1 MCTKRVLLSEPRGS
15 TVRLHPNRTKPWNN
29 VGQVHLGSD
38 SKKPP
43 RPRHRFSFSGKSKRP
58 EGSSMPRAA
67 NVTRDDIL
75 NSLTKH
81 AHPQEPEETVP
92 ETEEAAQFRGPNE
105 TAVEVRA
112 RNRGSAR
119 GALVIF
125 LGGFVAVWLYGYVTG
140 AYEIPYLRGVTQNPA
155 VQVGVQLASSNPILF
170 GAVSVSVLLGALYL
184 LHRKKN

>member
-1 MCTKRVLLSEPRGS
+1 
-15 TVRLHPNRTKPWNN
+15 
-29 VGQVHLGSD
+29 LGSD

-43 RPRHRFSFSGKSKRP
+43 RPRHRFNFSGQSKRP
-58 EGSSMPRAA
+58 EGSSTPRTA

-81 AHPQEPEETVP
+81 AHPQEPEETTP
-92 ETEEAAQFRGPNE
+92 GTEEAAQFQGPNG
-105 TAVEVRA
+105 TAVEARA

-125 LGGFVAVWLYGYVTG
+125 LGGFAAVWLYGYVTG
-140 AYEIPYLRGVTQNPA
+140 AYEIPYLRGVTQSPA
-155 VQVGVQLASSNPILF
+155 VQAGVQLASSNPILF

>member
-1 MCTKRVLLSEPRGS
+1 MTGYACPKPRARQYVYAQIERS
-15 TVRLHPNRTKPWNN
+15 LENN
-29 VGQVHLGSD
+29 GGEVHLGSD

-43 RPRHRFSFSGKSKRP
+43 RPRHRFSFSGQSKRP
-58 EGSSMPRAA
+58 EGSSIPRAA

-81 AHPQEPEETVP
+81 AHPQGPEETAAD
-92 ETEEAAQFRGPNE
+92 TEEAAQFQGLNE
-105 TAVEVRA
+105 TAVEARP
-112 RNRGSAR
+112 RNRGSAL

-125 LGGFVAVWLYGYVTG
+125 LGGFAAVWLYGYVTG
-140 AYEIPYLRGVTQNPA
+140 AYEIPYLRGVTESPA
-155 VQVGVQLASSNPILF
+155 VQVGFQLASSNPILF

>member
-1 MCTKRVLLSEPRGS
+1 
-15 TVRLHPNRTKPWNN
+15 
-29 VGQVHLGSD
+29 
-38 SKKPP
+38 
-43 RPRHRFSFSGKSKRP
+43 
-58 EGSSMPRAA
+58 MPRAA

-81 AHPQEPEETVP
+81 AHPQEPEQTVP
-92 ETEEAAQFRGPNE
+92 ETEEAAQFQGPNE

-155 VQVGVQLASSNPILF
+155 VQVWVQLASSNPILF
-170 GAVSVSVLLGALYL
+170 GAVSLSVLLGAIYL

>member
-1 MCTKRVLLSEPRGS
+1 M
-15 TVRLHPNRTKPWNN
+15 
-29 VGQVHLGSD
+29 GSD

-43 RPRHRFSFSGKSKRP
+43 RPRHRFSFSGPSEQPK
-58 EGSSMPRAA
+58 GSSVPRTA

-81 AHPQEPEETVP
+81 AHPQEPEETAL
-92 ETEEAAQFRGPNE
+92 EMEEVAQFQGPNE
-105 TAVEVRA
+105 TAVEARA

-125 LGGFVAVWLYGYVTG
+125 LGGFAAVWLYGYVTG
-140 AYEIPYLRGVTQNPA
+140 AYEIPYLRGVTESPA
-155 VQVGVQLASSNPILF
+155 VQVGFQLASSNPILF

>member
-1 MCTKRVLLSEPRGS
+1 MTGYLCPKPRARQYVYAQIERS
-15 TVRLHPNRTKPWNN
+15 LENN
-29 VGQVHLGSD
+29 GGEVHLGSD

-43 RPRHRFSFSGKSKRP
+43 RPRHRFSFSGQSKRP

-81 AHPQEPEETVP
+81 AHPQEPEQTVP
-92 ETEEAAQFRGPNE
+92 ETEEAAQFQGPNE

-170 GAVSVSVLLGALYL
+170 GAVSLSVLLGAIYL